1 VPYLQVELR
10 VMAAL
15 SGDEALQAAFAKGQD
30 VHAATA
36 REMLGK
42 GPQVLPVEEV
52 AVCVCV
58 RPFIQHCCWLTHT
71 SVHHAVTASCSLA
84 MMCSCS
90 CSCHQHA
97 GRAAR
102 WHLAV

>member
-52 AVCVCV
+52 AVCVCATLH
-58 RPFIQHCCWLTHT
+58 PALLLAYAHIC
-71 SVHHAVTASCSLA
+71 ASCSHSVMQPGHDVQL
-84 MMCSCS
+84 
-90 CSCHQHA
+90 QQA

>member
-1 VPYLQVELR
+1 MLRVLIVPYLQVELR

-42 GPQVLPVEEV
+42 GPQVLPVGEV

-58 RPFIQHCCWLTHT
+58 CDPSSSTAAGLRTHLCIMQ
-71 SVHHAVTASCSLA
+71 SQRHAA
-84 MMCSCS
+84 
-90 CSCHQHA
+90 
-97 GRAAR
+97 
-102 WHLAV
+102 WP